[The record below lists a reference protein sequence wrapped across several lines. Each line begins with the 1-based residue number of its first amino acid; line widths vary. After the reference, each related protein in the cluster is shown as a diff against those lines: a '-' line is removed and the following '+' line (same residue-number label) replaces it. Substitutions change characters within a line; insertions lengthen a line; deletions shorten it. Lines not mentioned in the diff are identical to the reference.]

1 MKKYIV
7 PVIFL
12 AVFMMA
18 FLSACDKIEPPY
30 KETGTDNQ
38 GDTVRKILLEEFTGH
53 QCPNCPQGAIIA
65 QQLKT
70 IYGEKL
76 ILISIH
82 AGDFAEP
89 GIGEFAYDFRSS
101 TGNDINSF
109 FTPMFFPSGMV
120 SRTGWTQ
127 TQNNAVIDKDAWGS
141 GIVSIK
147 DDLPK
152 IYIEI
157 SNTYNTYTRMVSSA
171 IECDALMD
179 ITGTYKI
186 CAYLTEDSI
195 VKPQLTLSGVDTNYV
210 HRHVLRGSLN
220 STWGDTLMTGNTPK
234 NAQFHKNYS
243 MTLNSAWNE
252 NRCYVVAFIYDAST
266 YEIIQVEEK
275 QVK

>member
-1 MKKYIV
+1 
-7 PVIFL
+7 
-12 AVFMMA
+12 
-18 FLSACDKIEPPY
+18 DKINPPY
-30 KETGTDNQ
+30 IENTTNNNT
-38 GDTVRKILLEEFTGH
+38 GDTVKKVLLEEFTGH

-65 QQLKT
+65 QQLKA

-89 GIGEFAYDFRSS
+89 GTGEFAYDFRSS
-101 TGNDINSF
+101 TGNDINGF

-120 SRTGWTQ
+120 SRTGWTSS
-127 TQNNAVIDKDAWGS
+127 QNNAVIDKNAWGS

-147 DDLPK
+147 DDLPQ

-157 SNTYNTYTRMVSSA
+157 SNTYNTSTRMVNSA

-179 ITGTYKI
+179 ISGIYKI

-195 VKPQLTLSGVDTNYV
+195 IRPQQTPDSVFHNYI

-220 STWGDTLMTGNTPK
+220 GTWGDTLMTGNTPK
-234 NAQFHKNYS
+234 NAQFLENCS
-243 MTLNSAWNE
+243 ITLNSAWNE
-252 NRCYVVAFIYDAST
+252 NHCYVVAFIYDVAN

-275 QVK
+275 RVK